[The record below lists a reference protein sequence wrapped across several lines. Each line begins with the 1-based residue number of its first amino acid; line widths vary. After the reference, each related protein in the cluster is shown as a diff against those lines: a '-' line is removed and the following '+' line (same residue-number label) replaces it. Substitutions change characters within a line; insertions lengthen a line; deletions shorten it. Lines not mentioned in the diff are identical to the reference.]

1 MVITLIDV
9 RFGGKPDIALR
20 HPNVRFMT
28 QSGYSEVDAGI
39 SFMSGHRGGLTPK
52 TGPFQK
58 VDES

>member
-1 MVITLIDV
+1 
-9 RFGGKPDIALR
+9 
-20 HPNVRFMT
+20 MT